1 MKICRQ
7 LPPITLALIAALGLV
22 SAARADAFDDANR
35 AFAAGRYANSVHG
48 YQAVLK
54 ENGYSPAVLFN
65 LGNAELRA
73 GRPGDAILDYE
84 RARWLAPRDPDIA
97 ANLRFARQRAGL
109 AVTDAP
115 WTTHAADLLSANAW
129 AWLGSAALVALCA
142 GVIITQLHGRRRAA
156 WWRLANTASAAVLLA
171 AVGAMAVRA
180 GQLDRAVLP
189 VKGTAALI
197 SPFVGAKTA
206 FEFPAGETVNIE
218 KTHADYS
225 FVRDA
230 AGHAGWVSDAQV
242 GRIVTPS
249 PQI

>member
-7 LPPITLALIAALGLV
+7 LPPLALALVAALGLV
-22 SAARADAFDDANR
+22 SPARADAFDDANR
-35 AFAAGRYANSVHG
+35 AFAAARYADSVQG

-54 ENGYSPAVLFN
+54 HDGYSPAVLFN

-109 AVTDAP
+109 VIADES
-115 WTTHAADLLSANAW
+115 WTMRAADLLSANAW

-142 GVIITQLHGRRRAA
+142 GIFVSHLRDRRAA
-156 WWRLANTASAAVLLA
+156 WWWLANTASALVLLG
-171 AVGAMAVRA
+171 AVGAVIVRT
-180 GQLDRAVLP
+180 GELDRAILP
-189 VKGTAALI
+189 AKNTSALI
-197 SPFVGAKTA
+197 SPFTGAKTA
-206 FEFPAGETVNIE
+206 FEFPAGETVCIE

-225 FVRDA
+225 LVRDR
-230 AGHAGWVSDAQV
+230 AGHVGWVSDAQV
-242 GRIVTPS
+242 GRIIPGAS
-249 PQI
+249 